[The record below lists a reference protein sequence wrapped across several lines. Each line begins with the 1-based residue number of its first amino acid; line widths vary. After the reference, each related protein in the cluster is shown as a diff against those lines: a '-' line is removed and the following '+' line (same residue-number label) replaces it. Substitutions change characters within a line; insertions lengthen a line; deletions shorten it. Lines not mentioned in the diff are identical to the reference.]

1 MNRFAELVLYNGGCL
16 PGTPG
21 KRLAFTANLF
31 AKMSEFQTGSLVRFF
46 LSQLCSISQIA
57 VKGSLVL
64 SETK

>member
-46 LSQLCSISQIA
+46 
-57 VKGSLVL
+57 VTTMFHFPDRRKGI
-64 SETK
+64 TCAI